1 MTGETLSVEGMGR
14 GQCKAAVESES
25 NKPTG
30 LG

>member
-14 GQCKAAVESES
+14 GHRKAAVESEL
-25 NKPTG
+25 NKPTS